1 MATDDRSP
9 THERP
14 PPVATITV
22 GVDGRVYF
30 HDVTPDILS
39 VAAAMCPEAPT
50 ILDRQAAARAAGR
63 KRNDGYANPTEEE

>member
-1 MATDDRSP
+1 MATDDRSIP
-9 THERP
+9 REPP

-50 ILDRQAAARAAGR
+50 VRDRQTAARVAGR
-63 KRNDGYANPTEEE
+63 KPNDGYADQNEEE